1 MSKLTRPELLLK
13 FFPEMAS
20 KVTKGDREA
29 AVRYNMLACEA
40 ILADQLRLYDN
51 GFEQQGPGVLCV
63 RIHRDASESCYLPLA
78 DLQEDLETAKTSGN
92 SGLESFLKDAVS
104 RIEEC
109 NISRAG
115 LIMLL
120 DNSTAQLF
128 RLDREYPAKEIK
140 AMLEAL

>member
-1 MSKLTRPELLLK
+1 MSKLSRPELLLK

-40 ILADQLRLYDN
+40 ILADQLMLYDK
-51 GFEQQGPGVLCV
+51 GYERQGPGVLCV
-63 RIHRDASESCYLPLA
+63 RIHRDASESCYLPLC
-78 DLQEDLETAKTSGN
+78 DLQEDLETAKTCGN
-92 SGLESFLKDAVS
+92 SSLEEFLRDAVS
-104 RIEEC
+104 QVEEC
-109 NISRAG
+109 NLSKAG

-140 AMLEAL
+140 AMLEAV